1 MFRTSRFVATG
12 FLAIVLGATAAMA
25 GQPGH
30 GAESSINPQ
39 PLPPRVLQRVLQQQA
54 GIVVAS
60 SRIGPGSRVM
70 INPQPLPPKQQT
82 GAYGI
87 R

>member
-1 MFRTSRFVATG
+1 MFRKSRFFAAG
-12 FLAIVLGATAAMA
+12 FLAIALGATAAMA
-25 GQPGH
+25 GQPGR

-39 PLPPRVLQRVLQQQA
+39 PLPPRTQHQQA
-54 GIVVAS
+54 SIAGAG
-60 SRIGPGSRVM
+60 IGPGSRVM
-70 INPQPLPPKQQT
+70 INPQPLPPRQQY

>member
-1 MFRTSRFVATG
+1 MFRTFRFFATG
-12 FLAIVLGATAAMA
+12 FLAIALGATAAIA
-25 GQPGH
+25 GQLGH

-39 PLPPRVLQRVLQQQA
+39 PLPPRVLQGSA
-54 GIVVAS
+54 A
-60 SRIGPGSRVM
+60 IGPGSRVM

-82 GAYGI
+82 GYGI

>member
-39 PLPPRVLQRVLQQQA
+39 PLPPRVLQEQA
-54 GIVVAS
+54 RFAAGD
-60 SRIGPGSRVM
+60 SRMGAGSRVM
-70 INPQPLPPKQQT
+70 INPQPLPPKQQN
-82 GAYGI
+82 GANGI

>member
-1 MFRTSRFVATG
+1 MFRKSRLFTTGFLTTG
-12 FLAIVLGATAAMA
+12 FLAIALGTSAMA

-39 PLPPRVLQRVLQQQA
+39 PLPPRILPQQD
-54 GIVVAS
+54 GIAVTG
-60 SRIGPGSRVM
+60 GPGARVM
-70 INPQPLPPKQQT
+70 INPQPLPPKQQN
-82 GAYGI
+82 GATGI